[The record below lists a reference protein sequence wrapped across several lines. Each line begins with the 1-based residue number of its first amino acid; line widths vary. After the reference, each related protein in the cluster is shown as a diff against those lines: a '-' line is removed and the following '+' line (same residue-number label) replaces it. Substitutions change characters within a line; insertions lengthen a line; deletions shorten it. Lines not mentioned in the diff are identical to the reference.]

1 MINRSTGREAITGAK
16 LPDYLPDHLR
26 ESHVHQ
32 SVCLVEDEVANLLEV
47 DLAAAQEILDPAG
60 CTDEDVTA

>member
-1 MINRSTGREAITGAK
+1 
-16 LPDYLPDHLR
+16 
-26 ESHVHQ
+26 
-32 SVCLVEDEVANLLEV
+32 LLEV